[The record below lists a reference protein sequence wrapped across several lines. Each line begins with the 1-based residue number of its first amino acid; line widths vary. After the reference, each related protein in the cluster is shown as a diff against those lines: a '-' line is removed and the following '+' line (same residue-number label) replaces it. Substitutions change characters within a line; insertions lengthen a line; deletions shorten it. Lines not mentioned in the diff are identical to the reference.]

1 MTASDAHSGRG
12 SGPLSGVWYF
22 LVTTGSLGLLAWV
35 PFAHAAARM
44 RSRVHAVQASVY
56 AALSSLVIVLFA
68 IAPVDADGNTVGIG
82 STEVGIA
89 MLTLVGLMAAGV
101 SQQIPMRRAA
111 YELPGGSQ
119 HVRRHGAPIDPAIA
133 RVLGARARRVKSREI
148 AAKDPLMAHELGI
161 GRPELT
167 RDYDDGGL
175 VDLNAATAK
184 SIAKLCEVPP
194 DVARAIVEARTTT
207 GGFMSVEDVFSLVDM
222 PLASWSVVRD
232 RAVVVRLV

>member
-22 LVTTGSLGLLAWV
+22 LVTTGSFGLLAWV
-35 PFAHAAARM
+35 PFAHAAARL

-56 AALSSLVIVLFA
+56 AALASLVIVLFA
-68 IAPVDADGNTVGIG
+68 IAPIDADGNTVGIG
-82 STEVGIA
+82 SAEVGIA
-89 MLTLVGLMAAGV
+89 LVTLVGLMAAGV
-101 SQQIPMRRAA
+101 SQQIPMRRTA
-111 YELPGGSQ
+111 YELPGGAQ
-119 HVRRHGAPIDPAIA
+119 HVRRRRAPVDPAIA
-133 RVLGARARRVKSREI
+133 RVLDARARRAKSREI
-148 AAKDPLMAHELGI
+148 AAKDPLMAHELRI

-184 SIAKLCEVPP
+184 SVAKLCEVPP

-207 GGFMSVEDVFSLVDM
+207 GGFVSVEDVFGLVDI
-222 PLASWSVVRD
+222 PLAAWSVVRD